1 MRRYTWSVL
10 INGKAVS
17 ISAVDVSLKAARKKL
32 AEAIT
37 ADHGDEAAAILQ
49 QIEAHPP
56 LHTLA
61 KEATAPPIHAG
72 KPKKVVGFG
81 TAIAALAAS
90 IWAWRAFSA
99 GLGIYPAGSIE
110 SRSIICVLAFAGV
123 FAVFCILFGIH
134 FLLTRDPLE
143 AKLWKSDLQ
152 VWKVCLLAPWV
163 ILPPIWFSVEYYYLY
178 PTTLPKEEKVATA
191 DAPAAAEVLK
201 DSLERFKQGQEESS
215 KVWLALV
222 TLLTGIYFGKEF
234 GGKAEE

>member
-1 MRRYTWSVL
+1 MLVK
-10 INGKAVS
+10 GEAVS
-17 ISAVDVSLKAARKKL
+17 ISVVDVSLDAARKKL
-32 AEAIT
+32 EKIIAE
-37 ADHGDEAAAILQ
+37 DHGDEAGPILQ
-49 QIEAHPP
+49 QMKARPP

-61 KEATAPPIHAG
+61 KEATAAPTIHAG

-81 TAIAALAAS
+81 TLLALMVALY
-90 IWAWRAFSA
+90 WAHSAFSA
-99 GLGIYPAGSIE
+99 GLGIYPAKSIE

-134 FLLTRDPLE
+134 FLRTRDPLE

-178 PTTLPKEEKVATA
+178 LPTLKDEKTSS
-191 DAPAAAEVLK
+191 AEVLK